1 MSLMAAKFKVLF
13 LLFVNDS
20 PDVIETMT
28 LLFADDVK
36 MVTRR
41 TQNMNLH
48 SFLTAAWDWSKK
60 WDLPINPIKCNYLTT
75 G

>member
-1 MSLMAAKFKVLF
+1 MIGPRLNLLFLNDLPDVLEALT
-13 LLFVNDS
+13 LLFV
-20 PDVIETMT
+20 
-28 LLFADDVK
+28 DDVQ

-48 SFLTAAWDWSKK
+48 SFLTAECDWSKK
-60 WDLPINPIKCNYLTT
+60 SDLPINPTEFKYLKI